1 MNHENGANVSPTL
14 PEAKAPGI
22 APPAPAGKHAS
33 RLPGARI
40 GNRRRAALAVGG
52 VMLALTVVAF
62 GLWWRGSLFAQ
73 APFTGPTWTVRK
85 EKVKITIVAR
95 GTLESASNKDIVC
108 TVRSGTKGSTSATMI
123 KEVVDEGTEVK
134 KGDKVIV
141 LDSSGLQ
148 EQLKDQNIKV
158 DNAYALMIA
167 AVEECSIQESKNVSD
182 IESAKNVLALA
193 KLEKAKYEEGDY
205 VAALKDIQGKM
216 ETAKSDLEDWK
227 DRAAWSARMVKKGLM
242 SKVQADA
249 DKSRSE
255 ASRISLGKLEEDERV
270 LVKYTKQRE
279 VQDRTAKLAE
289 AERALTRTELQAASL
304 MKQKNAD
311 KKAKESIHLQELAR
325 KKEIE
330 AEIAK
335 CVIYSPQDGLVVY
348 YVPEQVRG
356 GGGSQQS
363 IIAPGEPVREGQKMI
378 QIPDLSRMLVNV
390 KVPEAFVSH
399 LHNPTPGK
407 KGFRQKAQ
415 IRVDSYSKQTLHG
428 TIQLVATVASSAD
441 WFASDVKNYK
451 TMIAID
457 ESLPGLKPGMSA
469 EVTIFADESSEPV
482 LVVPVQAV
490 LGAISM
496 GAERKCFVVD
506 ARGRPELRDIV
517 VGMSNERL
525 VEVKSG
531 LKEGDHVVLN
541 PQPLLKEDSELKAG
555 KPRGKEKEGGPGE
568 GGKGKQGGKGGP
580 PAGAGGP
587 GGPGPGPGGK
597 GPGAKGPG
605 AKGKAPGGPPGGL

>member
-1 MNHENGANVSPTL
+1 MNHDNGANLSPTL
-14 PEAKAPGI
+14 PEAKAPAI
-22 APPAPAGKHAS
+22 ASPALDRQHAS
-33 RLPGARI
+33 RLPRARLGHGRRIALIIGA
-40 GNRRRAALAVGG
+40 
-52 VMLALTVVAF
+52 VMLALTVAAF

-73 APFTGPTWTVRK
+73 TPFTGPTWTVRK

-148 EQLKDQNIKV
+148 EQLKDQNIKT
-158 DNAYALMIA
+158 DTARTTMIT
-167 AVEECSIQESKNVSD
+167 AVEEYSIQESQNISD
-182 IESAKNVLALA
+182 IEKAKNDLALA

-249 DKSRSE
+249 DKSRAD

-270 LVKYTKQRE
+270 LMKYTKQRE

-289 AERALTRTELQAASL
+289 SQRALTRTELQAASK
-304 MKQKNAD
+304 MKQKLAD
-311 KKAKESIHLQELAR
+311 KKAKESIYEQELAR
-325 KKEIE
+325 RQEIE
-330 AEIAK
+330 AEISK
-335 CVIYSPQDGLVVY
+335 CVIYAPQDGLVVY
-348 YVPEQVRG
+348 YIPEQVRG

-390 KVPEAFVSH
+390 KVPEAFVAH

-415 IRVDSYSKQTLHG
+415 IKVDSYSKQTLHG

-469 EVTIFADESSEPV
+469 EVTIFADESEEPV

-490 LGAISM
+490 LGTITM

-506 ARGRPELRDIV
+506 ARKQTELRDIV

-525 VEVKSG
+525 VEIKSG
-531 LKEGDHVVLN
+531 LHEGDQVVLN

-555 KPRGKEKEGGPGE
+555 KPRGKEKEGGAPGGPGGE
-568 GGKGKQGGKGGP
+568 GAKQGGKGGP
-580 PAGAGGP
+580 PKDGG
-587 GGPGPGPGGK
+587 GKGPGGK
-597 GPGAKGPG
+597 GPGPKGPG
-605 AKGKAPGGPPGGL
+605 DKGKGPGGPPSGA

>member
-1 MNHENGANVSPTL
+1 MNHDNGANLSPTL
-14 PEAKAPGI
+14 PEAKAPAI
-22 APPAPAGKHAS
+22 ASPALDRQHAS
-33 RLPGARI
+33 RLPRARLGHGRRIALIIGA
-40 GNRRRAALAVGG
+40 
-52 VMLALTVVAF
+52 VMLALTVAAF

-73 APFTGPTWTVRK
+73 TPFTGPTWTVRK

-148 EQLKDQNIKV
+148 EQLKDQNIKT
-158 DNAYALMIA
+158 DTARTTMIT
-167 AVEECSIQESKNVSD
+167 AVEEYSIQESQNISD
-182 IESAKNVLALA
+182 IEKAKNDLALA

-249 DKSRSE
+249 DKSRAD

-270 LVKYTKQRE
+270 LMKYTKQRE

-289 AERALTRTELQAASL
+289 SQRALTRTELQAASK
-304 MKQKNAD
+304 MKQKLAD
-311 KKAKESIHLQELAR
+311 KKAKESIYEQELAR
-325 KKEIE
+325 RQEIE
-330 AEIAK
+330 AEISK
-335 CVIYSPQDGLVVY
+335 CVIYAPQDGLVVY
-348 YVPEQVRG
+348 YIPEQVRG

-390 KVPEAFVSH
+390 KVPEAFVAH

-415 IRVDSYSKQTLHG
+415 IKVDSYSKQTLHG

-469 EVTIFADESSEPV
+469 EVTIFADESEEPV

-490 LGAISM
+490 LGTITM

-506 ARGRPELRDIV
+506 ARKQTELRDIV

-525 VEVKSG
+525 VEIKSG
-531 LKEGDHVVLN
+531 LHEGDQVVLN

-555 KPRGKEKEGGPGE
+555 KPRGKEMEGGAPGGPGGE
-568 GGKGKQGGKGGP
+568 GAKQGGKGGP
-580 PAGAGGP
+580 PKDGG
-587 GGPGPGPGGK
+587 GKGPGGK
-597 GPGAKGPG
+597 GPGPKGPG
-605 AKGKAPGGPPGGL
+605 DKGKGPGGPPSGA